1 MWYSQLLD
9 PVLLLVAMSTH
20 FYFNTVSGSSD
31 CGCSSDFRPCISMK
45 EAKVQLNYIVSI
57 FSVYNNDWQ
66 CNLLCF
72 QDLS

>member
-1 MWYSQLLD
+1 MLFSQLLD
-9 PVLLLVAMSTH
+9 RVLLLVAMSTH

-45 EAKVQLNYIVSI
+45 EAKVQLTYIVSI
-57 FSVYNNDWQ
+57 FSVNNNDWQ
-66 CNLLCF
+66 HNSLCF